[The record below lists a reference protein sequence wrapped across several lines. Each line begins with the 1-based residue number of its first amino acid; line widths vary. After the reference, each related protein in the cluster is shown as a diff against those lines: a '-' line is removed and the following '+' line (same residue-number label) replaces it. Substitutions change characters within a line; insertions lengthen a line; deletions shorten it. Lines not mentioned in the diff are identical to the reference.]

1 MKKGAIFD
9 MDGLLFD
16 TEKYY
21 QESWVTL
28 AGEFGVEHKPE
39 FLKAVSGTSKE
50 SMFEVIRSFYPTID
64 VQEFVRRCLEM
75 VEKRTQVSIDEKP
88 GLHEILTFFRE
99 NGVRMAIGSSSTRAV
114 IENNLRT
121 AGITDYF
128 DCIVSG
134 QEIKRGKPDPEIF
147 LLAAKG
153 LGLSAEDCYVFED
166 AVNGIRAGAAAGCA
180 AVMIP
185 DLAEPTQEIY
195 RISAGVYE
203 SLNQALLALRR
214 GEI

>member
-21 QESWVTL
+21 QESWKTL
-28 AGEFGVEHKPE
+28 AGEFGVVHNPD
-39 FLKAVSGTSKE
+39 FLKAVSGTSRE
-50 SMFEVIRSFYPTID
+50 SMFEVIRTYYPSVD
-64 VQEFVRRCLEM
+64 VQEFVRRCMQM
-75 VEKRTQVSIDEKP
+75 VEERTRVSIDEKP

-99 NGVRMAIGSSSTRAV
+99 NGVRMAIASSSARGV
-114 IENNLRT
+114 IENNLRM

-128 DCIVSG
+128 AAVVSG
-134 QEIKRGKPDPEIF
+134 QEIQRGKPDPQIF
-147 LLAAKG
+147 LLAAKE
-153 LGLSAEDCYVFED
+153 LGLAPEDCYVFED
-166 AVNGIRAGAAAGCA
+166 AINGIRAGAAAGCA

-185 DLAEPTQEIY
+185 DMAEPTEEIY
-195 RISAGVYE
+195 RISAGVYR
-203 SLNQALLALRR
+203 SLNEAVEAVRK